1 MRCLTN
7 SGKELPP
14 TQHNKTE
21 GFAERK
27 LRIYAVGDFENDYDM
42 LLAADL
48 AACPSNAIESISE
61 ISDIR
66 LCSSDEGAI
75 ADLIELIASA
85 G

>member
-1 MRCLTN
+1 
-7 SGKELPP
+7 
-14 TQHNKTE
+14 
-21 GFAERK
+21 
-27 LRIYAVGDFENDYDM
+27 M